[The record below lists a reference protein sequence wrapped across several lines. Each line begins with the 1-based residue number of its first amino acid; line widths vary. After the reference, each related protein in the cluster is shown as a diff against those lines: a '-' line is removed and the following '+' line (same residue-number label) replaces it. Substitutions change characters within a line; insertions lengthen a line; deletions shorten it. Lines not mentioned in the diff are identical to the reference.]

1 MTAKTPFSHMAPN
14 KITVK
19 ETFITIRGAGSRRLG
34 DLRREDC
41 RRAPVDRRK
50 QEDIFKQV

>member
-1 MTAKTPFSHMAPN
+1 MASD

-19 ETFITIRGAGSRRLG
+19 ETFVTIRNVESRRLG